1 MNYTLNQLIVF
12 HKVVKTKS
20 ITKTAQELFMTQ
32 PAASI
37 QLKNFQNQFDIPLTE
52 LRGRKIHITD
62 FGLEIATITEQV
74 LDQLNSLDYKTK
86 EHRDIVSGR
95 LKISSASTGKY
106 VIPYFLSGFLEKFP
120 GIDLILDVTNKSKV
134 IDALK
139 NKEIE
144 FALVSVLPD
153 NLDVEE
159 VLLLE
164 NKLFLVNNR
173 NTLVNKKAYIYR
185 EPGSATR
192 AEMEKYFQ
200 KKKAIGSGQLEL
212 TSNEAVKQA
221 VLAGLGSSILPLI
234 GIRNEL
240 TNKSL
245 NIIEKKDLPIITYWR
260 LIWLKNR
267 PLSPAGEAYI
277 KYIKTHRDEIIKKHF
292 SWYLEY

>member
-62 FGLEIATITEQV
+62 FGLEIAAITEQV

-173 NTLVNKKAYIYR
+173 NTLVNKKPYIYR

-192 AEMEKYFQ
+192 VEMEKYFQ

-245 NIIEKKDLPIITYWR
+245 NIIEEKDLPIITYWR

-267 PLSPAGEAYI
+267 ALSPAGEAYI
-277 KYIKTHRDEIIKKHF
+277 KYIKAHRDEIIQKHF